1 LLSSLGRQSTNPS
14 RLVRHTAINQLQR
27 LLLGPRLVYDER
39 DHAQVEEIFH
49 SIIFPLLDE
58 LLKPHVQ
65 QFDPQGI
72 SETRL
77 RASVLLCKAFMH
89 FEVRDNRTQADIRVL
104 WIEILDLLD
113 RLIKA
118 EKTEQ
123 LYEAVSES
131 LKNVVLV
138 MNAADI
144 LVPPSQED
152 QREEQQ
158 RSLWTATQ
166 ARLDRILPGFLT
178 EVIPTPEPRPSTPIT
193 VTTSAA
199 PAVVFPTI

>member
-1 LLSSLGRQSTNPS
+1 M
-14 RLVRHTAINQLQR
+14 RHTAINQLQR

-39 DHAQVEEIFH
+39 DHAQVEEIFNH
-49 SIIFPLLDE
+49 VIFPLLDE

-65 QFDPQGI
+65 QFDPQGV

-89 FEVRDNRTQADIRVL
+89 FEVRDSRTKADIKVL

-123 LYEAVSES
+123 LVS
-131 LKNVVLV
+131 L
-138 MNAADI
+138 
-144 LVPPSQED
+144 PSM
-152 QREEQQ
+152 
-158 RSLWTATQ
+158 LHVT
-166 ARLDRILPGFLT
+166 LLMGI
-178 EVIPTPEPRPSTPIT
+178 PSTRPFQNLSRT
-193 VTTSAA
+193 W
-199 PAVVFPTI
+199 FL